1 MCTVTLLLGLG
12 KGLTGK
18 NTNLTFVFVAPML
31 KLDKE
36 KVKTLKLF
44 GFVTVL
50 YTL

>member
-12 KGLTGK
+12 NGFVGK
-18 NTNLTFVFVAPML
+18 TTNLTFVFVAPMF
-31 KLDKE
+31 KFDKE
-36 KVKTLKLF
+36 KVNMLKLL

>member
-12 KGLTGK
+12 NGLMGRA
-18 NTNLTFVFVAPML
+18 TNFTFVFVAPML
-31 KLDKE
+31 KFDKE
-36 KVKTLKLF
+36 KVNMFKLL